1 MRIRFHRKLD
11 DLKERL
17 LVMAGMAEQAIQ
29 RAVEAY
35 RVRDLSLCD
44 LVVRSEI
51 SINSFEREIDQMALD
66 LLAMEQP
73 MAIDLR
79 FILAVIKINADLERV
94 GDQAVSISDRVRD
107 LQAFPVV
114 DLPVDIPRM
123 ASLASAMV
131 RKALQGFIE
140 ADAELA
146 TSVLTMDDSVD
157 KLNDTAFFALSNLI
171 KEQPPLHSAGAA
183 CADDRPQPGAGGRS
197 RHQHRGRCHLLG
209 PRRGCS
215 SPPEQLGL
223 CEFPSAHANI
233 ANASASCSAAAETAL
248 FLCDENIGR
257 KFEPGTQFAHLVQGE
272 LPLVGQEHRNRT
284 LRSELR
290 DQITLCKSL
299 LFNQETHH

>member
-1 MRIRFHRKLD
+1 MTRIRFHRKLD

-35 RVRDLSLCD
+35 RVRDISLCD

-94 GDQAVSISDRVRD
+94 GDQAVSIADRVRD

-140 ADAELA
+140 ADAEMA
-146 TSVLTMDDSVD
+146 TTVLTMDDSVD
-157 KLNDTAFFALSNLI
+157 KLNDSAFFALSNLI
-171 KEQPPLHSAGAA
+171 KEQPHYTPQALHALMIARNLERVG
-183 CADDRPQPGAGGRS
+183 D
-197 RHQHRGRCHLLG
+197 
-209 PRRGCS
+209 
-215 SPPEQLGL
+215 
-223 CEFPSAHANI
+223 HATNI
-233 ANASASCSAAAETAL
+233 AEDVIFWVRGA
-248 FLCDENIGR
+248 DVR
-257 KFEPGTQFAHLVQGE
+257 H
-272 LPLVGQEHRNRT
+272 H
-284 LRSELR
+284 
-290 DQITLCKSL
+290 IT
-299 LFNQETHH
+299 T

>member
-131 RKALQGFIE
+131 RKALQAFIE

-146 TSVLTMDDSVD
+146 TSVLDHGRQRGQDQRHC
-157 KLNDTAFFALSNLI
+157 FFCSFQSDQRAA
-171 KEQPPLHSAGAA
+171 PLHPQALHALMIA
-183 CADDRPQPGAGGRS
+183 RNLERVAD
-197 RHQHRGRCHLLG
+197 
-209 PRRGCS
+209 
-215 SPPEQLGL
+215 
-223 CEFPSAHANI
+223 HATNI
-233 ANASASCSAAAETAL
+233 AEDVIFWVRGA
-248 FLCDENIGR
+248 DVR
-257 KFEPGTQFAHLVQGE
+257 HHLS
-272 LPLVGQEHRNRT
+272 T
-284 LRSELR
+284 
-290 DQITLCKSL
+290 
-299 LFNQETHH
+299 